1 MKKVNL
7 EDLRYYI
14 YEKQRLEKE
23 IDIIS
28 SKISYGVSSPSLE
41 DKGTKA
47 PSSDNATY
55 LLVEKNIKIQ
65 NILKKRYKEVVEI
78 IAKMYNIINSIED
91 AELKQIVELRA
102 IKGMTYEE
110 IAEVL
115 YMSKSNVALKY
126 KRFIELGNIGN
137 DNVL

>member
-1 MKKVNL
+1 MKL

-23 IDIIS
+23 IDLIS

-41 DKGTKA
+41 DKGAKA

-65 NILKKRYKEVVEI
+65 NILKKRYKEVIEI

-91 AELKQIVELRA
+91 VELKQIVELRA
-102 IKGMTYEE
+102 IKGMTFDG
-110 IAEVL
+110 IAEE
-115 YMSKSNVALKY
+115 LKY
-126 KRFIELGNIGN
+126 ERSTISKKYNNFINNIN
-137 DNVL
+137 